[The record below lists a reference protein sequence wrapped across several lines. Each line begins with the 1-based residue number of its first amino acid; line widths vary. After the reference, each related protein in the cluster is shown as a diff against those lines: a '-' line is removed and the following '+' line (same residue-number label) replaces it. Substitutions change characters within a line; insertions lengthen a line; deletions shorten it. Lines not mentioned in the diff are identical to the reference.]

1 MSQRLILTLIDT
13 RLRYRSTP
21 TNSTKGGVLI
31 YVKSGLNFKLG
42 TDLYVY
48 KDNELKSLFIEILK
62 GI

>member
-1 MSQRLILTLIDT
+1 MWAKG
-13 RLRYRSTP
+13 YRSTP
-21 TNSTKGGVLI
+21 TNSTKGEVLI